1 MLHVCA
7 CRAAGGAQPFSW
19 SRVRRGWPL
28 AHRRVYFV
36 VPSGTAVS
44 DPSLHS
50 GASGAG
56 RQSMLAAS
64 D

>member
-1 MLHVCA
+1 MFHVCA
-7 CRAAGGAQPFSW
+7 CGAAGSAQPFSW

-36 VPSGTAVS
+36 VPSSTAVS

-56 RQSMLAAS
+56 RQSMLAAR

>member
-7 CRAAGGAQPFSW
+7 CGAAGGAQPFSW

-36 VPSGTAVS
+36 CVCVCTNCQLPR
-44 DPSLHS
+44 H
-50 GASGAG
+50 G
-56 RQSMLAAS
+56 RFFFMQ
-64 D
+64 